1 MACVLSITVINRCLL
16 LVLLQ
21 LVAVHRSIV
30 DYVVWFFTV
39 DKKIKLK
46 KKIIATGP
54 MVVSK
59 PLSLLFTV
67 VTCDDR

>member
-1 MACVLSITVINRCLL
+1 MINGYLL

-39 DKKIKLK
+39 DKK
-46 KKIIATGP
+46 KIIATGP

-59 PLSLLFTV
+59 PLSLLFTG
-67 VTCDDR
+67 VTSDDR